1 METKIDDAV
10 TTEDIFID
18 NGLFSDND
26 QQDILD
32 IFDKIRSE
40 MDTDDILFEHE
51 PIDATPSAQVE
62 PEPRFDFTDILFKEN
77 NKNKRRK
84 AKKIREKYLKVGRNR
99 GKVKRSAQTA
109 IRQLQK
115 SKYLETDD
123 NNDYNNDIDKTD
135 VYDDLSSDAET
146 IIYEEQFIKRR
157 NPNRKGDPMQR
168 FDTKKNYEKCV

>member
-1 METKIDDAV
+1 M
-10 TTEDIFID
+10 
-18 NGLFSDND
+18 
-26 QQDILD
+26 
-32 IFDKIRSE
+32 
-40 MDTDDILFEHE
+40 
-51 PIDATPSAQVE
+51 
-62 PEPRFDFTDILFKEN
+62 
-77 NKNKRRK
+77 
-84 AKKIREKYLKVGRNR
+84 GRNR

-157 NPNRKGDPMQR
+157 NPNRKGDPMHR
-168 FDTKKNYEKCV
+168 FDTKKNY

>member
-1 METKIDDAV
+1 M
-10 TTEDIFID
+10 
-18 NGLFSDND
+18 
-26 QQDILD
+26 
-32 IFDKIRSE
+32 
-40 MDTDDILFEHE
+40 
-51 PIDATPSAQVE
+51 
-62 PEPRFDFTDILFKEN
+62 
-77 NKNKRRK
+77 
-84 AKKIREKYLKVGRNR
+84 GRNR

-157 NPNRKGDPMQR
+157 NPNRKRDPMQR
-168 FDTKKNYEKCV
+168 FDTKKNY